1 MRRNII
7 EDVDLTFLKTT
18 KDKSKYIKFN
28 EEAEKQLN
36 QMEKCKVWT
45 DILQMVQSF
54 TKFIK
59 SHKSFPVVPA
69 KQTFMRRMAQALD
82 PQIPSGNERL
92 SYDIWC
98 FTPGLFPLIRTGA
111 TDIRIKCLQIV
122 KTHLLSIIKTIP
134 EMHRSLVVAVVV
146 GMEENSSGIKDKTIE
161 ILDALKDGNEKYFWE
176 TCWDVLRVNPVSRK
190 PLLVY
195 LHLRLSIP
203 FENNQTPTKEQL
215 LYSVLNTLSDE
226 KSLVLREML
235 DIVCTRMRLDSGI
248 FTKTQMTSL
257 LERMFLLLP
266 KKKDSGLTRRV
277 HFYLLGLSA
286 KTQDTQQEEMLEYF
300 TNYSSSIV
308 ETALINLFNYFNKT
322 GVEKIIGISE
332 ELLGKQVIGEQVI
345 GTIIKSVVLLLKDS
359 QEDGNRENVSKI
371 IEFLSK
377 VDATILF
384 DYNWN
389 SFSFLN
395 SYQGDEEQMK
405 LFDTLCVNTSMK
417 TCDYLKTVIEE
428 NGTIEQIEECL
439 NLIDFCL
446 KDGIVAQNEKD
457 LEILKLTIEINN
469 TFHCFIEKYIKN
481 DTEIRDT
488 KFAAFL
494 QFCEII
500 QKNIEI
506 CDISKEEEK
515 DQEEEEMGI
524 ESIEIL
530 MRKEVRLN
538 GWINSLKDLITNH
551 SQPIIRVKATK
562 YERDSFDLNNIEF
575 IKKMFNSLWDCLN
588 PENYPILTDIVLFFH
603 TLGAQHIQTTYD
615 FITEKVKTR
624 SEEQLCK
631 YVLFWKHSTV
641 LVYDVDTSPFNRALL
656 FFLQHFIYENHDPFF
671 HDFLSTSLN
680 IQTIERIIPPLLTIL
695 LTPNEMRESH
705 YFGFE
710 INDSLI
716 EKHLQI
722 LDTLVCCSNSKLIDS
737 LESTSIPRSLL
748 NLYKELNVQNYVQN
762 LDAPTNLLSL
772 IFHTLIFFSFQS
784 LGVNVLLH
792 LSTFYGEMSS
802 IQQICV
808 SMQYPILIVFAE
820 SISAC
825 PKLQLHLISLVKQ
838 IMKISDVTEPTQCI
852 TRYSLFLQTCI
863 SGLCQEKYV
872 YRSLFFTFIN
882 DILPLIPISEYKSS
896 VILLMQAVSNVVSQ
910 TCNLSSPH
918 ILVLSE
924 EVNPIIDIQKHLFDY
939 TLTLFPY
946 KNPFPLNEQQTQH
959 SASQQIGN
967 AVLFI
972 PLLVVSVFTDGKG
985 SKEKQKIEP
994 HFLTASLLFPHEFIG
1009 EYLLLFDVFPDEHA
1023 TIFRSFRPETTLT
1036 ILWALIVLSEANVYN
1051 DVSPKQ
1057 INNFIQFFIEK
1068 VITPRELYT
1077 TQMYIQ
1083 TLISYH
1089 STNDEMIFSLIH
1101 TLKLFLVSISQIEQ
1115 KYPMKLGNG
1124 WQELISSLISKYTT
1138 ILQRWKLEGLQQRHE
1153 KGKVLFLK

>member
-82 PQIPSGNERL
+82 PQIPSGVHNQVLDLFVLLFEKIGNERL

-215 LYSVLNTLSDE
+215 LYSVLNTLSDD

-266 KKKDSGLTRRV
+266 KKDSGLTRRV

-384 DYNWN
+384 DYIISLINDSDN
-389 SFSFLN
+389 ESRIGTVFSFLN

-446 KDGIVAQNEKD
+446 KDGI
-457 LEILKLTIEINN
+457 LTIEINN

-500 QKNIEI
+500 RVLHTELSPFKRKNIEI

-515 DQEEEEMGI
+515 DQEEEEEMGI

-562 YERDSFDLNNIEF
+562 CYYDIWKKDERDSFDLNNIEF
-575 IKKMFNSLWDCLN
+575 IKKMFDSLWDCLN

-671 HDFLSTSLN
+671 HDFC
-680 IQTIERIIPPLLTIL
+680 Q
-695 LTPNEMRESH
+695 H
-705 YFGFE
+705 
-710 INDSLI
+710 
-716 EKHLQI
+716 H
-722 LDTLVCCSNSKLIDS
+722 
-737 LESTSIPRSLL
+737 SIFKQL
-748 NLYKELNVQNYVQN
+748 KEL
-762 LDAPTNLLSL
+762 
-772 IFHTLIFFSFQS
+772 FHL
-784 LGVNVLLH
+784 
-792 LSTFYGEMSS
+792 
-802 IQQICV
+802 
-808 SMQYPILIVFAE
+808 
-820 SISAC
+820 
-825 PKLQLHLISLVKQ
+825 
-838 IMKISDVTEPTQCI
+838 
-852 TRYSLFLQTCI
+852 YS
-863 SGLCQEKYV
+863 
-872 YRSLFFTFIN
+872 
-882 DILPLIPISEYKSS
+882 
-896 VILLMQAVSNVVSQ
+896 
-910 TCNLSSPH
+910 
-918 ILVLSE
+918 
-924 EVNPIIDIQKHLFDY
+924 
-939 TLTLFPY
+939 
-946 KNPFPLNEQQTQH
+946 
-959 SASQQIGN
+959 
-967 AVLFI
+967 
-972 PLLVVSVFTDGKG
+972 
-985 SKEKQKIEP
+985 
-994 HFLTASLLFPHEFIG
+994 
-1009 EYLLLFDVFPDEHA
+1009 
-1023 TIFRSFRPETTLT
+1023 
-1036 ILWALIVLSEANVYN
+1036 
-1051 DVSPKQ
+1051 
-1057 INNFIQFFIEK
+1057 QFF
-1068 VITPRELYT
+1068 
-1077 TQMYIQ
+1077 
-1083 TLISYH
+1083 
-1089 STNDEMIFSLIH
+1089 
-1101 TLKLFLVSISQIEQ
+1101 
-1115 KYPMKLGNG
+1115 
-1124 WQELISSLISKYTT
+1124 
-1138 ILQRWKLEGLQQRHE
+1138 
-1153 KGKVLFLK
+1153 